1 VKGLFNSRIRKIAA
15 ATARAELDRAMIT
28 VEFILTNMPK
38 LMKIA
43 VVQTIRTISK
53 GKVGISP

>member
-1 VKGLFNSRIRKIAA
+1 MAA
-15 ATARAELDRAMIT
+15 ATARAETDRAMVT

-43 VVQTIRTISK
+43 VVQTISTINRGIGRTFPCS
-53 GKVGISP
+53 